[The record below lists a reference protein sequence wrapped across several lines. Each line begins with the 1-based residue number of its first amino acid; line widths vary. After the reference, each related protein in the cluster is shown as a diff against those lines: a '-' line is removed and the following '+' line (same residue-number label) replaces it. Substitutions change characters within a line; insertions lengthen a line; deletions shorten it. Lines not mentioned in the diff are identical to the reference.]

1 MPTGLIRRGARY
13 SIRRRI
19 PLHLVPYYGGRKEV
33 VRALNTAD
41 PKDARRRLPLEWAAL
56 TREFEEVEARIAA
69 AGLPQDAL
77 PAPGLIPASGGADPW
92 AGMSDDERAH
102 EMDALAY
109 REAEASRIEL
119 EREER
124 AGIEAAVLATLH
136 APLDSLSPE
145 QRALR
150 DILKDRDFAREV
162 AEEQAAI
169 ATWRLAEAERV
180 PHSAPPLST
189 NAAPVG
195 NGPGT
200 SLGAIVDKWAA
211 ERKVSA
217 KGVDTHRAVARWF
230 VKRVDDLP
238 VEAITK
244 RHVIAFKDKLLEE
257 GTTLP
262 NVKVKLTRLRTL
274 LNYAAANDII
284 PENPGKDVRVVL
296 TDADRTKRRPFELAD
311 LTAIFSSPVY
321 SADARPIQ
329 GRGEA
334 AYWLPLLA
342 LFTGARLEELG
353 QLRPSDVREEV
364 YPDADEQE
372 RRAWFIHVTEDEE
385 DGLKLKNAGS
395 ERVIPVHRT
404 LEEQGFIRFVQAAT
418 EAGQSRLFP
427 GLRPNIY
434 GRLTAKWGEWFGA
447 YLRNVVGITD
457 RRLVF
462 HSFRHTFKD
471 KGRGRMSE
479 GVQRQIMGHSG
490 VDVAD
495 DYGTGFERW
504 QLVEGMRSYK
514 VPGFKM
520 PPPPPT
526 LRCACLKCGLRSSS
540 EG

>member
-19 PLHLVPYYGGRKEV
+19 PLHLVPYYGGKKEV

-41 PKDARRRLPLEWAAL
+41 PKDARRRLPLEWEAL

-69 AGLPQDAL
+69 VGDGQQTPL
-77 PAPGLIPASGGADPW
+77 APGLNSASGGADPW
-92 AGMSDDERAH
+92 AGMSDDERGH
-102 EMDALAY
+102 EMDALAF
-109 REAEASRIEL
+109 REAEASRIEF
-119 EREER
+119 EREDR
-124 AGIEAAVLATLH
+124 AEIEAAVLATLD
-136 APLDSLSPE
+136 APLDRLTPE
-145 QRALR
+145 QRAVRDLLR
-150 DILKDRDFAREV
+150 DRDFAREV
-162 AEEQAAI
+162 AEEQAA
-169 ATWRLAEAERV
+169 LAQLRADGGGW
-180 PHSAPPLST
+180 L
-189 NAAPVG
+189 AAAQPAASHCRETAAASG
-195 NGPGT
+195 GT
-200 SLGAIVDKWAA
+200 SLDAVVDKWAA

-230 VKRVDDLP
+230 VERVDDLP
-238 VEAITK
+238 IEAITK

-274 LNYAAANDII
+274 LNYAAANDVI

-296 TDADRTKRRPFELAD
+296 TDADRTKRKPFEIGELP
-311 LTAIFSSPVY
+311 AIFSSPVY
-321 SADARPIQ
+321 SQDARPVQ

-353 QLRPSDVREEV
+353 QLRPSDVREEA
-364 YPDADEQE
+364 YPDADEHE
-372 RRAWFIHVTEDEE
+372 RKAWFIHVTEDEE
-385 DGLKLKNAGS
+385 EGLKLKNAGS
-395 ERVIPVHRT
+395 ERIIPVHPA
-404 LEEQGFIRFVQAAT
+404 LEQQGFIRFVQAAM

-427 GLRPNIY
+427 ALRPNKY
-434 GRLTAKWGEWFGA
+434 GRLTAKWGEWFGD
-447 YLRNVVGITD
+447 YLRNVVGVTD

-490 VDVAD
+490 VDSAD
-495 DYGTGFERW
+495 DYGSGFERW
-504 QLVEGMRSYK
+504 HLVEGMRGYK

-520 PPPPPT
+520 PPPPPA
-526 LRCACLKCGLRSSS
+526 LR
-540 EG
+540 